1 MDESYIFKNYPLE
14 TDSFEYDR
22 NDVKYGG
29 ADDKVNTKE
38 IPHGGFPPII
48 ICNKDDDKE
57 ESISDDE
64 KDIRGFV
71 PMNSNVVSI
80 QNILE
85 KRRKIN
91 PFIPK

>member
-1 MDESYIFKNYPLE
+1 MDESYIFKNYPLGSE
-14 TDSFEYDR
+14 SIEYVE
-22 NDVKYGG
+22 NDIKNGG
-29 ADDKVNTKE
+29 GDNIKE
-38 IPHGGFPPII
+38 VPHGGFPPIM
-48 ICNKDDDKE
+48 ICESGEKE
-57 ESISDDE
+57 ETTSDEE

-91 PFIPK
+91 PFVPR